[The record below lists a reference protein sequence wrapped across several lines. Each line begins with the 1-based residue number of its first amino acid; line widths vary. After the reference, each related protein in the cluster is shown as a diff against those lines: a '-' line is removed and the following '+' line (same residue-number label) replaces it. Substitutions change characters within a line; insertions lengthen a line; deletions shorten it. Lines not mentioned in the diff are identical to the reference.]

1 MNKEEVIQIAQKYLD
16 ENLKVESPSEDRLPI
31 VDERS
36 VYKKRYGWVVWFHSK
51 RCHATGSWRDN
62 YIGLGP
68 LIIENRGEALG
79 VVNEQSSKEEKFQNL
94 TIRPIL
100 KLQNDLFI
108 DVFKNYV
115 SKHKNDFYS
124 YSVEKKLL
132 FIENAIQKDIKFR
145 NSLKG
150 MVIGLFTIDEYAEYI
165 QNSSNLNKRMMNM
178 LIERLKSN
186 VQIFEFQD
194 LS

>member
-1 MNKEEVIQIAQKYLD
+1 MN
-16 ENLKVESPSEDRLPI
+16 N
-31 VDERS
+31 
-36 VYKKRYGWVVWFHSK
+36 
-51 RCHATGSWRDN
+51 RDF
-62 YIGLGP
+62 Y
-68 LIIENRGEALG
+68 IIENRGEALG

-108 DVFKNYV
+108 DVFKNYL

-124 YSVEKKLL
+124 YSVEKKML